1 MCATGPAKRVS
12 LSLYRQRVSGRLKRE
27 KDHESHLCF
36 GSKVFIEGGDLL
48 VVSSQTTR
56 NLLEQKQG
64 FRYYS
69 LEPGSLGTKMPSS
82 DCLEHAYDSFLRS
95 FSPGL
100 SLDVIYSSE
109 SLIPFLFYTREIGC
123 FHYKA
128 CVKWGGVQVLGRIE
142 AGKEA
147 KSRFLW
153 NLSVFLSQ
161 LM

>member
-1 MCATGPAKRVS
+1 MGATGPAKRVS
-12 LSLYRQRVSGRLKRE
+12 LSLYRQKVSQRLKRE
-27 KDHESHLCF
+27 KDHESHLC
-36 GSKVFIEGGDLL
+36 SQSEVFIEGGDLL
-48 VVSSQTTR
+48 VVYSQTTR

-64 FRYYS
+64 SRYYS

-82 DCLEHAYDSFLRS
+82 DGLEHAYDSFLRS

-128 CVKWGGVQVLGRIE
+128 CVKSGGGCMSKK
-142 AGKEA
+142 A
-147 KSRFLW
+147 
-153 NLSVFLSQ
+153 
-161 LM
+161 